1 MMVNHAV
8 RVSRSGRRTDMLRG
22 GRSRREHVGRRASG
36 RRLLVA
42 GATRFGDLALEVV
55 CLSAQD
61 VGNVVP
67 RRSVLVRGGTLL
79 LVLVVWR
86 QARRGGEVVR
96 RRAGGPGSGRRVGCR
111 G

>member
-1 MMVNHAV
+1 
-8 RVSRSGRRTDMLRG
+8 MLRG
-22 GRSRREHVGRRASG
+22 GRSRREHVGCRASG

-79 LVLVVWR
+79 LVLLVLVVWR